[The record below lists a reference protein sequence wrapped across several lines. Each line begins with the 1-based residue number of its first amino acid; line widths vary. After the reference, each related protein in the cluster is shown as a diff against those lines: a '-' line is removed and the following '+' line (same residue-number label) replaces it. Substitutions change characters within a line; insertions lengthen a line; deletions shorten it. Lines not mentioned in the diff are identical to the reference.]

1 MPVLNRNQKIA
12 IEAALELLTGRI
24 LIAQMNA
31 AAQAPPGGP
40 PGQPL
45 VNNTAPTYVAAPDY
59 AETIDGVRVADLT
72 VGAVQ
77 TFFETTLTLAPK
89 HIHALQEEGITHPKD
104 LAQFTS
110 KEFEMVI
117 RSMKGRQAA
126 LPGLAQIM
134 LKQACDFFQFL
145 LVTDRKMK
153 DQYLSRD
160 SIKSHAIQFQ
170 AFKNTDSKEIGG
182 LSKLTVSTDVLMC
195 QAKSL

>member
-1 MPVLNRNQKIA
+1 MPVLNWNQETA
-12 IEAALELLTGRI
+12 IEAALGVATRRI
-24 LIAQMNA
+24 LIDQMNA
-31 AAQAPPGGP
+31 VTQAPPGGP

-45 VNNTAPTYVAAPDY
+45 INNTAPTYVAAPDY
-59 AETIDGVRVADLT
+59 AETINGVQVTYLT

-89 HIHALQEEGITHPKD
+89 HIHALREEGITHPKD

-117 RSMKGRQAA
+117 RSMKGRHAA
-126 LPGLAQIM
+126 LPGLAQIL

-145 LVTDRKMK
+145 CVTDRKMK
-153 DQYLSRD
+153 NQYLTRD

-170 AFKNTDSKEIGG
+170 AFKDIDSKEIGG
-182 LSKLTVSTDVLMC
+182 LPKLSVSTDVLM
-195 QAKSL
+195 